1 MTVPEIIG
9 ALIATGVFGTILGA
23 YIYIHSVERE
33 MAKRA
38 RATEGRVKKVEDC
51 VESEMKALT
60 KSVTSLEL
68 VVTNRLTAV
77 EVALDTLKKGVSER
91 HSE

>member
-1 MTVPEIIG
+1 MTVLEIIG

-23 YIYIHSVERE
+23 YIYIHNVERE

-38 RATEGRVKKVEDC
+38 RATEERVKTVEDC
-51 VESEMKALT
+51 VETELKALT
-60 KSVTSLEL
+60 KGIASLEL
-68 VVTNRLTAV
+68 AVTNRLTAV
-77 EVALDTLKKGVSER
+77 ETALEGVKKGVSER